1 MTNETKR
8 PTIVVELRESGII
21 FDVDGVGRLALDVAA
36 MSPEIQRRAM
46 FHGFEQK
53 IRDAAAI
60 GYTQKDGTVRRPSAR
75 EKFEAMAAVVET
87 LNNGEWNKRREG
99 GVSDGGLLFEAL
111 CRMYDGKK
119 DATEVRAWL
128 DKHDEKTKA
137 NLRRNP
143 KVADMIA
150 KIRAERNPDAATAA
164 EDLLE
169 SFEAE

>member
-8 PTIVVELRESGII
+8 PTIIVRPHAEGIE
-21 FDVDGVGRLALDVAA
+21 FDVDGVGVLRLDVNRMDTAIR
-36 MSPEIQRRAM
+36 ERAM

-53 IRDAAAI
+53 VRDAAAI
-60 GYTQKDGTVRRPSAR
+60 GYTQKDGTVRRPSSR
-75 EKFEAMAAVVET
+75 EKYDAMRAVIET
-87 LNNGEWNKRREG
+87 LESGEWNKRREG

-111 CRMYDGKK
+111 CRMYDGTK

-150 KIRAERNPDAATAA
+150 KIRAERNPDAATVA
-164 EDLLE
+164 EDLLA